1 MVLRTPL
8 YLDTDTLFAQAD
20 YHEIDVPQR
29 EEIVEKTTKRRSGGG
44 KLKLGAGGT
53 AAGVDASKGSDVERQ
68 ATYSLEPNLKAKIS
82 KVIDGLISNDAVK
95 TRPTPDTVL
104 GRDDLVEI
112 EGITRITAASHFGKL
127 FFILRRILED
137 ANLEDLEDLPATLS
151 STDPRLQEQ
160 MKRVYLRNEL
170 LPMPV
175 LLELERSGLP
185 HKVYVNVD
193 PNHFID
199 DASADRVEG
208 DLRVLGTVSRVID
221 GSQDGYLSAEE
232 WLLSGW
238 EYMLRR
244 TFMTQ
249 VEDVLTELRESWADV
264 GITLPSGDV
273 NAYISGPAIVVN
285 AIAVY

>member
-1 MVLRTPL
+1 M

-20 YHEIDVPQR
+20 YHDIEVPQR

-44 KLKLGAGGT
+44 KLKLGAGGA
-53 AAGVDASKGSDVERQ
+53 AAGLDASRGSDIERQ
-68 ATYSLEPNLKAKIS
+68 ATYSLEPNMKAKIS
-82 KVIDGLISNDAVK
+82 KVIDGLLAEGAVK
-95 TRPTPDTVL
+95 TRPGRDDVL

-112 EGITRITAASHFGKL
+112 EGTTRITAASHFGKL
-127 FFILRRILED
+127 FFILRQILED
-137 ANLEDLEDLPATLS
+137 ANLEDLGDLPATLS
-151 STDPRLQEQ
+151 GTDPRLLEQ

-170 LPMPV
+170 LPVPV

-185 HKVYVNVD
+185 QKVYVNVD

-199 DASADRVEG
+199 NASANRVEG
-208 DLRVLGTVSRVID
+208 DLRVLGTVSQVID
-221 GSQDGYLSAEE
+221 GSPDGYLSAET

-249 VEDVLTELRESWADV
+249 VGDVLAGLRESWADV
-264 GITLPSGDV
+264 GIALPEGDV
-273 NAYISGPAIVVN
+273 DAYISGPAIVVN
-285 AIAVY
+285 AIALY